1 MGIKTKPQLFI
12 IESLDLEDEKKN
24 LKEGHII
31 SNMLHLSGKEKTEYC
46 YIRTSR
52 ELEEMIKIFGESK
65 HRYLH
70 ISCHANKS
78 EFRTTFD
85 DIKYAELGE
94 MLRPHLSGRRV
105 FVSACKMANRTLARE
120 LFRDSGLLSL
130 TGPQKDIYMD
140 DAAAFWVSFYHL
152 MFKIDSRGMKK
163 ENLRETI
170 GKLSAIYDEPINCFL
185 AAKKQKSGFKRV
197 TFPPPEVKS

>member
-31 SNMLHLSGKEKTEYC
+31 SSMLNFAGKRKTKYF

-52 ELEEMIKIFGESK
+52 ELEKMIKIFGKSK

-70 ISCHANKS
+70 ISCHANRS
-78 EFRTTFD
+78 EFCTTFD
-85 DIKYAELGE
+85 DVKYAELGK
-94 MLRPHLSGRRV
+94 MLRPHLRGRRV
-105 FVSACKMANRTLARE
+105 FVSACKMANGTLAKE
-120 LFRDSGLLSL
+120 LFRGSGLLSL
-130 TGPQKDIYMD
+130 TGPQKNINMD
-140 DAAAFWVSFYHL
+140 DAAAFWASFYHL

-163 ENLRETI
+163 ENLRETV

-185 AAKKQKSGFKRV
+185 ASRKRKLGFKRV
-197 TFPPPEVKS
+197 TLPSPEMKY

>member
-31 SNMLHLSGKEKTEYC
+31 SNMLHLAGKRKTKYC

-52 ELEEMIKIFGESK
+52 ELWKMIKIFGKSR

-78 EFRTTFD
+78 EFYTTFD
-85 DIKYAELGE
+85 AVRYAKLGK
-94 MLRPHLSGRRV
+94 MLRPHLRGRRV
-105 FVSACKMANRTLARE
+105 FVSACKMANRTLAKE
-120 LFRDSGLLSL
+120 LFRGSGLLSL
-130 TGPQKDIYMD
+130 TGPQRDIYMD

-152 MFKIDSRGMKK
+152 MFKIDSRGMKR
-163 ENLRETI
+163 ESLRETV
-170 GKLSAIYDEPINCFL
+170 GKLSAIYNEPINCFL
-185 AAKKQKSGFKRV
+185 ATRKRKFGFERV
-197 TFPPPEVKS
+197 ALPFPEMKP

>member
-24 LKEGHII
+24 LREGHLI
-31 SNMLHLSGKEKTEYC
+31 SNMLHLAGKRKTEYF

-52 ELEEMIKIFGESK
+52 ELEEMIKIFGKSR

-78 EFRTTFD
+78 EFSTTFD
-85 DIKYAELGE
+85 DVEYPELGK
-94 MLRPHLSGRRV
+94 MLRPHLRGRRV
-105 FVSACKMANRTLARE
+105 FVSACKMANGTLAKE

-130 TGPQKDIYMD
+130 TGPQKNIYMD
-140 DAAAFWVSFYHL
+140 NAAAFWVSFYHL

-163 ENLRETI
+163 ENLRKTV
-170 GKLSAIYDEPINCFL
+170 GKLSEIYNEPMNCFL
-185 AAKKQKSGFKRV
+185 AERKRKYGFERV
-197 TFPPPEVKS
+197 TLPPPK

>member
-1 MGIKTKPQLFI
+1 MGAKTDAEVFI
-12 IESLDLEDEKKN
+12 IESLELEDEEDN
-24 LKEGHII
+24 MKEGDII
-31 SNMLHLSGKEKTEYC
+31 SKMLHLAGKKNTKYY

-52 ELEEMIKIFGESK
+52 ELRKIIKIFGKSR

-78 EFRTTFD
+78 EFCTTFD
-85 DIKYAELGE
+85 DVEYAELGK
-94 MLRPHLSGRRV
+94 MLRPHLRGRRV
-105 FVSACKMANRTLARE
+105 FVSACEMANRTLAKE
-120 LFRDSGLLSL
+120 LFKDSGLLSL
-130 TGPQKDIYMD
+130 TGPQKNINMD

-170 GKLSAIYDEPINCFL
+170 GKLSAIYNESINCFL
-185 AAKKQKSGFKRV
+185 ATRKRKSGFK
-197 TFPPPEVKS
+197 